1 MLRWFESNPAQLKK
15 KLIVKGYNPIMF
27 RIVKY
32 NSKPNM
38 KQPTNKKTRN
48 FGTLNKFLSGAIITR
63 IDPVTLLM
71 KKLGYREMLVQ
82 KSLIEYD

>member
-15 KLIVKGYNPIMF
+15 KLIVKGYNPIIF

-38 KQPTNKKTRN
+38 KQLTNKITRN

-63 IDPVTLLM
+63 IDPVTLLI

>member
-1 MLRWFESNPAQLKK
+1 
-15 KLIVKGYNPIMF
+15 MF

-38 KQPTNKKTRN
+38 KQLTNKKTRS
-48 FGTLNKFLSGAIITR
+48 FGTLNKFLSGATITR

>member
-1 MLRWFESNPAQLKK
+1 
-15 KLIVKGYNPIMF
+15 
-27 RIVKY
+27 
-32 NSKPNM
+32 M
-38 KQPTNKKTRN
+38 KQLTNKITRN

-63 IDPVTLLM
+63 IDPVTLLI